1 MTEKIV
7 EKTEEWVPRAS
18 LLMITIAV
26 MLPTFVEVLNS
37 SIANVALKTIAG
49 SFSISDDESLWIV
62 TMFLIAS
69 SILLPATDWCCQVF
83 GRKKFLLF
91 CVTLFMLSS
100 LVCGFA
106 PNFEV
111 MIFGRVCQGLGGGC
125 LLPLSQAILLESYP
139 KNRRGEA
146 MAIFSTGVTIAPI
159 IGPILGGWLT
169 TDFAWNYVF
178 FVSVPFCIAALIMIS
193 KFIDDPPYMKPAG
206 WLKFDYLGFIL
217 LIIWISTFQIMV
229 DNGQKNGWFD
239 SPYICKLGI
248 TSLISFI
255 ALIWWE
261 LKNKEP
267 LFDLRI
273 FKNWNFTFGTIV
285 ITIAF
290 AISFGSIAMLP
301 QFLQRMF
308 GYTSFLS
315 GIAAAPMGLGTMMG
329 TALTAMTS
337 KWDLRAQLFNG
348 VVILAIG
355 CYMFSTLN
363 LTIAMGNVILP
374 NVVLGIGM
382 TSVIIPATTIIYS
395 YVSKQEMTNA
405 SALQNLV
412 KNVGCAVGTSS
423 VGVLVSRYSQVHQTY
438 LVDRL
443 TEVNPNFLN
452 RINDMTNAFIAV
464 GNDLTTATQMAW
476 AQTYNQ
482 LLQQSAM
489 CAYMSAYKVY
499 AISMIVVLPL
509 VFILRKCFA
518 NQQ

>member
-1 MTEKIV
+1 MAENIMEDWKP
-7 EKTEEWVPRAS
+7 KAS

-91 CVTLFMLSS
+91 CVSLFGISS
-100 LVCGFA
+100 MICGFA
-106 PNFEV
+106 PNFEI
-111 MIFGRVCQGLGGGC
+111 MIFGRICQGLGGGC

-139 KNRRGEA
+139 KNRQGEA

-178 FVSVPFCIAALIMIS
+178 FVSVPFCIAAIIMIS
-193 KFIDDPPYMKPAG
+193 KFIEDPPYMKPTG

-217 LIIWISTFQIMV
+217 LIIWIASFQIMV

-261 LKNKEP
+261 LKNKTP

-273 FKNWNFTFGTIV
+273 FKNWNFTFGTTI
-285 ITIAF
+285 ITMTF
-290 AISFGSIAMLP
+290 AISFASVAMLP

-315 GIAAAPMGLGTMMG
+315 GIAAAPMGLGTLMG
-329 TALTAMTS
+329 TALTALTS
-337 KWDLRAQLFNG
+337 KLDLRMQLFNG
-348 VVILAIG
+348 IIILAIG

-374 NVVLGIGM
+374 NIVLGIGM
-382 TSVIIPATTIIYS
+382 TSVIIPTTTIIYS
-395 YVSKQEMTNA
+395 FVSKQEMTNA

-423 VGVLVSRYSQVHQTY
+423 VGVLVSRYSQIHQTY

-443 TEVNPNFLN
+443 TMVNATFAD
-452 RINDMTNAFIAV
+452 RISEMTHAFVAV
-464 GNDLTTATQMAW
+464 GNDLSTATQMAW
-476 AQTYNQ
+476 GQIYNQ

-489 CAYMSAYKVY
+489 CAYMSSYKVY
-499 AISMIVVLPL
+499 AVAMLIILPL
-509 VFILRKCFA
+509 VFFLRKCT
-518 NQQ
+518 QQQG